1 MYIDASVFGGYFDA
15 EFEIATRAFF
25 EFVKRGRIIVLTSD
39 IVTRELGPAPDR
51 VRELARALPSASL
64 IDVEVGEAA
73 LRLRDSYLR
82 ARVLGQASIVDA
94 THVAI
99 ATVACADAIVSWNF
113 KDIVRVDKI
122 RAFNEVNGLE
132 GYAPLTIV
140 SPNEVHFDDC
150 T

>member
-1 MYIDASVFGGYFDA
+1 MYVDASVFGGYFDA
-15 EFEIATRAFF
+15 EFAIATRAFF
-25 EFVKRGRIIVLTSD
+25 EFVKMGRIFVLTSD
-39 IVTRELGPAPDR
+39 FVTRELEPAPDR
-51 VRELARALPSASL
+51 VRGLVRALPSSCL
-64 IDVEVGEAA
+64 VDVNISEAA
-73 LRLRDSYLR
+73 LHLRNSCLR
-82 ARVLGQASIVDA
+82 ARILGQASIVDA

-113 KDIVRVDKI
+113 KDIVRVDKM

-140 SPNEVHFDDC
+140 SPNEVHFDDN